1 MGTTTRLSV
10 LAIALLAL
18 ACRGEAP
25 RPAATTLSDDLRKDL
40 DRAALPVSE
49 LASTSYQPAHFASA
63 IELAP
68 APQKVQVP
76 QKRAH
81 RRPLPTPQKST
92 SKPTVTLATR
102 QPEPMVSPQA
112 TAPAEPAPQ
121 PTQVAVAPAPA
132 PTAGPRPTPNP
143 TSYPADGGVSD
154 DGGQGGGIGRV
165 IGVILRGGSV
175 GDDDHCEI
183 HPGGRGGIHIA
194 INQRIPIGSGTFP
207 TPRW

>member
-10 LAIALLAL
+10 LATALLAL

-25 RPAATTLSDDLRKDL
+25 RPAANALNDDLRKDL
-40 DRAALPVSE
+40 DRATLPVSE
-49 LASTSYQPAHFASA
+49 LASTSFQPAHFASA

-68 APQKVQVP
+68 APQKIAVP

-81 RRPLPTPQKST
+81 RRPLPTPQKTT
-92 SKPTVTLATR
+92 SKPTISLATR
-102 QPEPMVSPQA
+102 QPEPTVTPQA

-121 PTQVAVAPAPA
+121 PTEVAVTPAPA
-132 PTAGPRPTPNP
+132 PTAGPRPMPNP
-143 TSYPADGGVSD
+143 VGDVGASD
-154 DGGQGGGIGRV
+154 DGDHGGGIGRA

-183 HPGGRGGIHIA
+183 RPGGRGGIPIA

-207 TPRW
+207 APRW